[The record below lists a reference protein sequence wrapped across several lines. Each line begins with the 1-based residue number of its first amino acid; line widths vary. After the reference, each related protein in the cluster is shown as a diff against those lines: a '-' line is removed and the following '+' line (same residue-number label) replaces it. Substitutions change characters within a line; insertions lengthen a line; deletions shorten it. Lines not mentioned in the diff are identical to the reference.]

1 MKIPLHL
8 LFLFLLFP
16 FQLLSQHGAADIH
29 QDKPLR
35 IEIPSKSDKETYRVV
50 PCGKEGVLVFYRS
63 LEQTD
68 EIHTKWYFTWY
79 DQNLQRIWVKS
90 VPLLTDQ
97 EFAFQDFRQDTLSL
111 LFVHGGKSKTPMV
124 DFGLL
129 RLLTGK
135 GTFILNMGKIR
146 QDQEVVHFSATSDF
160 AWVGLTSTTGAG
172 QFLFMNL
179 KSGSIRPFSLGEGS
193 ALAIRW
199 ACPDTINQGINAIV
213 TRVVTKKQTEHYLVR
228 YDTTGVIRSEI
239 PLTTGD
245 AGKEFTHFRALQLPG
260 GKFLVAGSYRHGGSN
275 AKKKEEEVSTGFFGY
290 SVSPGTQKS
299 PWFYNFLDFKNASS
313 LLNEKDLMTLRKKS
327 MKKSKLPGEYS
338 VDFPLMF
345 QDIVQ
350 HDGRFILPAEVYSPQ
365 YRTESYT
372 DFDFYGRPYTNS
384 YSVFDGF
391 RYQNAIVAGFDSDG
405 RLIWD
410 NVLEIRNL
418 VSFDPSPKV
427 ALYFDG
433 NDILLSFLGDGKIG
447 YKIIRADSIVEK
459 LDYVALDLLYPD
471 DKLINESGGRMIK
484 WYENYF
490 LCYGY
495 QEIKNIALTSNNK
508 RMVFYVNKVRFER

>member
-1 MKIPLHL
+1 
-8 LFLFLLFP
+8 
-16 FQLLSQHGAADIH
+16 
-29 QDKPLR
+29 
-35 IEIPSKSDKETYRVV
+35 
-50 PCGKEGVLVFYRS
+50 
-63 LEQTD
+63 
-68 EIHTKWYFTWY
+68 
-79 DQNLQRIWVKS
+79 
-90 VPLLTDQ
+90 
-97 EFAFQDFRQDTLSL
+97 
-111 LFVHGGKSKTPMV
+111 
-124 DFGLL
+124 
-129 RLLTGK
+129 
-135 GTFILNMGKIR
+135 
-146 QDQEVVHFSATSDF
+146 
-160 AWVGLTSTTGAG
+160 
-172 QFLFMNL
+172 
-179 KSGSIRPFSLGEGS
+179 
-193 ALAIRW
+193 
-199 ACPDTINQGINAIV
+199 
-213 TRVVTKKQTEHYLVR
+213 
-228 YDTTGVIRSEI
+228 
-239 PLTTGD
+239 
-245 AGKEFTHFRALQLPG
+245 
-260 GKFLVAGSYRHGGSN
+260 
-275 AKKKEEEVSTGFFGY
+275 
-290 SVSPGTQKS
+290 
-299 PWFYNFLDFKNASS
+299 
-313 LLNEKDLMTLRKKS
+313 